1 MKHIAL
7 FLLILTVSVTALLAC
22 SDTEPPVPPDSATT
36 AAETEAPLP
45 DLELVSGGVANYTIV
60 RGDRADAATV
70 DAAVLLRTYMEQYTG
85 AAPALST
92 DWVRKGEEPDHTTRE
107 ILVGS
112 TVYSESE
119 EALDGLPYGDYIIT
133 AVGNKL
139 VINAR
144 SQAGLS
150 QAVSA
155 FITEM
160 SDRAAQGSFT
170 LPADIRITGT
180 ALEMVNALPTY
191 EDAVFSSVYQPSIDN
206 QMLIFADTDA
216 AEFAAYCTALTEAGY
231 TCYTRND
238 ITDNRFATFTNAEY
252 TVTAG
257 YYAYTGEAR
266 IIIEP
271 KGALPP
277 TEAETYTSLTQPQ
290 FAMLGLE
297 FLYDGAL
304 VDIGQCFIW
313 QLSDGSYIVL
323 DGGFNRQRDA
333 KAIYD
338 YMYKHAPDKKNI
350 TVAAWIITHA
360 HNDHYAAFCEFSTVF
375 ARAIQLERV
384 IANFP
389 NREVCAEGGISDGG
403 GYVYVL
409 DYVKDYPGCELI
421 SAHVGQKFHIRDA
434 VIEILYTHESY
445 SPRKLT
451 DYNTC
456 SLVLTVDVGGQQF
469 FVTGDATNDVA
480 LILDSMYGDYLK
492 SDFVQTAHHGS
503 STGSSDASG
512 IMAIYSHAAAPV
524 VLWPIGECT
533 YAEKSARNYNAHLN
547 NLPTTKEIFV
557 AGSRVV
563 SFTLPYTPG
572 TSRCPSILK

>member
-7 FLLILTVSVTALLAC
+7 FLLILALTATALIAC
-22 SDTEPPVPPDSATT
+22 GDTEPPQIPDTTTSAP
-36 AAETEAPLP
+36 ETEAPLP
-45 DLELVSGGVANYTIV
+45 DLALVSDGVANYAII

-70 DAAVLLRTYMEQYTG
+70 EAAVLLRTYMEQYTG

-119 EALDGLPYGDYIIT
+119 EALQGLPYGDYIIT

-139 VINAR
+139 VVNAR
-144 SQAGLS
+144 SRAGLS

-155 FITEM
+155 LVNEM
-160 SDRAAQGSFT
+160 AKSATAGSFT

-180 ALEMVNALPTY
+180 ALEMANALPAY
-191 EDAVFSSVYQPSIDN
+191 ENATFNTICQPSIDN
-206 QMLIFADTDA
+206 QMLIFGDTDA
-216 AEFAAYCTALTEAGY
+216 TEFDAYCTALTEAGFM
-231 TCYTRND
+231 CYAKNT
-238 ITDNRFATFTNAEY
+238 ITDNKFATFTNDRY
-252 TVTAG
+252 TVSAG
-257 YYAYTGEAR
+257 YYAYTDEAR

-277 TEAETYTSLTQPQ
+277 AAETYTTLTQPK

-297 FLYDGAL
+297 FPYDGAL

-313 QLSDGSYIVL
+313 QLSDGSFIVL
-323 DGGFNRQRDA
+323 DGGFNRNRDA

-338 YMYKHAPDKKNI
+338 YMYKNAPDKKNI

-360 HNDHYAAFCEFSTVF
+360 HNDHYAAFCQFSTIF
-375 ARAIQLERV
+375 TKAIKLERV

-389 NREVCAEGGISDGG
+389 TREVCAEGGISDGG

-409 DYVKDYPGCELI
+409 DYIKDYPGCEFI
-421 SAHVGQKFHIRDA
+421 PAHVGQKFHIRDA

-456 SLVLTVDVGGQQF
+456 SLVLTVDVGGQRF

-512 IMAIYSHAAAPV
+512 IMAIYSRAAASV

-533 YAEKSARNYNAHLN
+533 YAEKSARNYNTHLN

-557 AGSRVV
+557 AGSRIV
-563 SFTLPYTPG
+563 SFPLPYTPG
-572 TSRCPSILK
+572 TSGCPSIVK

>member
-1 MKHIAL
+1 MKKIFL
-7 FLLILTVSVTALLAC
+7 FLLILALAAIPLLAC
-22 SDTEPPVPPDSATT
+22 GDIEQPPSADTT
-36 AAETEAPLP
+36 ASPETEAPLP
-45 DLELVSGGVANYTIV
+45 DLELVSGGVANYAIV
-60 RGDRADAATV
+60 RGDKADEATV
-70 DAAVLLRTYMEQYTG
+70 EAAVLLRTYMEQYTG

-107 ILVGS
+107 ILVGN

-119 EALDGLPYGDYIIT
+119 EALWGLPYGDYIIA

-155 FITEM
+155 FLTEM
-160 SDRAAQGSFT
+160 SNIAVQGTFT
-170 LPADIRITGT
+170 LPANIRITGT
-180 ALEMVNALPTY
+180 ALEMVNDLPAY
-191 EDAVFSSVYQPSIDN
+191 ENGTFSTVCQPSIDN
-206 QMLIFADTDA
+206 QMLIFSDTDPE
-216 AEFAAYCTALTEAGY
+216 EFDAYCTALTEAGY

-238 ITDNRFATFTNAEY
+238 ITDNKFATFTNAEY
-252 TVTAG
+252 TVSAG

-271 KGALPP
+271 KGALPLTA
-277 TEAETYTSLTQPQ
+277 TEPFTALTQPK

-297 FLYDGAL
+297 FPYDGAL

-375 ARAIQLERV
+375 TRAIKLERV

-389 NREVCAEGGISDGG
+389 TREVCAEGGISDGG

-409 DYVKDYPGCELI
+409 NYVKDYPGCVFI
-421 SAHVGQKFHIRDA
+421 PAHVGQKFHIRDA

-456 SLVLTVDVGGQQF
+456 SLVLTVDVGGQRF

-512 IMAIYSHAAAPV
+512 IMAIYSRAAASV

-533 YAEKSARNYNAHLN
+533 YAEKSARNYNTHLN

-557 AGSRVV
+557 AGSRIV
-563 SFTLPYTPG
+563 SFPLPYTPG
-572 TSRCPSILK
+572 TSGCPSILK